1 MYWFLN
7 WRLWAALVVAVFLAG
22 THWKAYTEGGKSV
35 QAAWDAERAQVAAEK
50 VAALLQAR
58 KKEQDLN
65 DKVRKVS
72 NDYRNEKAA
81 HDATSVQLNDSLR
94 QFEIANSGAGQ
105 DSTGTGR
112 ANGTGG
118 LEQELLG
125 NCARTLVLLGQ
136 EADRLEAKVVG
147 LQAYIAAIGVDK

>member
-7 WRLWAALVVAVFLAG
+7 WRLWAALVVAFFLAG

-35 QAAWDAERAQVAAEK
+35 QAAWDADKAREAAEK
-50 VAALLQAR
+50 IAAIEQAR

-65 DKVRKVS
+65 DKVRRVS
-72 NDYRNEKAA
+72 NDYQREKAA
-81 HDATSVQLNDSLR
+81 H
-94 QFEIANSGAGQ
+94 EIANGGAGK
-105 DSTGTGR
+105 DSIGTAG

-125 NCARTLVLLGQ
+125 NCARTLVRLGQ

-147 LQAYIAAIGVDK
+147 LQAYIAAIGGDK

>member
-7 WRLWAALVVAVFLAG
+7 WRLWAALVVAFFLAG

-35 QAAWDAERAQVAAEK
+35 QAAWDADKAREAAEK
-50 VAALLQAR
+50 IAAIQQAR

-72 NDYRNEKAA
+72 NDYQREKAA
-81 HDATSVQLNDSLR
+81 HDATAVQLNDSLR
-94 QFEIANSGAGQ
+94 QFEIANGGAGK
-105 DSTGTGR
+105 DSTSTAG

-118 LEQELLG
+118 LESELLG
-125 NCARTLVLLGQ
+125 NCARTLVLLGK
-136 EADRLEAKVVG
+136 EADRLEAKVLG
-147 LQAYIAAIGVDK
+147 LQAYISAIGGDQ

>member
-22 THWKAYTEGGKSV
+22 THWKAYTEGSKSV
-35 QAAWDAERAQVAAEK
+35 QAAWNAERVQVANEK
-50 VAALLQAR
+50 IAAALQAR

-81 HDATSVQLNDSLR
+81 HDATAVQLNDSLR
-94 QFEIANSGAGQ
+94 QFEIANGGASK
-105 DSTGTGR
+105 DTASTTG

-136 EADRLEAKVVG
+136 EADRLEAKVIG
-147 LQAYIAAIGVDK
+147 LQAYITAIGGDK